1 MKWFVWVMTT
11 LAFAISTQASL
22 AQNLYITVASTTS
35 TENSGLFRHILP
47 VFTKLTNIG
56 VRVVAVGTGAA
67 LRLGKAGDVDVVLVH
82 HRTSEE
88 QFVANGF
95 GLARHLIMYN
105 DFVVVGPKFDPAGIA
120 GTTTVAEAVARI
132 SEHRTLFV
140 SRGDDSGTHRREVDI
155 WKRAGVDP
163 RPHSGTWY
171 RETGSG
177 MGATLQMAAASD
189 AYTLADRATWL
200 SFKNKRSLSIL
211 HEGDLEL
218 FNEYGAIVVS
228 PLRHPHVKVIQAQRF
243 VDWLMSAP
251 GREAIASYRLAGEQL
266 FHPLR

>member
-1 MKWFVWVMTT
+1 MKWFAWMATA
-11 LAFAISTQASL
+11 LAFVTFTQA
-22 AQNLYITVASTTS
+22 APAKNLYITLASTTS
-35 TENSGLFRHILP
+35 TQNSGLFRHILP
-47 VFTKLTNIG
+47 VFTKSTKIG

-67 LRLGKAGDVDVVLVH
+67 LRLGKAGDVDIVLVH

-88 QFVANGF
+88 QFVADGF
-95 GLARHLIMYN
+95 GIARHPIMYN

-120 GTTTVAEAVARI
+120 GAATVAQAVAMIAER
-132 SEHRTLFV
+132 RALFV
-140 SRGDDSGTHRREVDI
+140 SRGDDSGTHRRELDL
-155 WKRAGVDP
+155 WKLAGVDP

-200 SFKNKRSLSIL
+200 SFKNKRALSIL

-228 PLRHPHVKVIQAQRF
+228 PKRHPHVKVRQAQRF

-266 FHPLR
+266 FYPLR